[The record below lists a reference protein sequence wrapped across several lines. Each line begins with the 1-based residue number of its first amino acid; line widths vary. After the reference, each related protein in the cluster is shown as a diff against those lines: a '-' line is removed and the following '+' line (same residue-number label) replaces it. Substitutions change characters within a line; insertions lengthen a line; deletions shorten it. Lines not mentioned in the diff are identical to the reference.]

1 MKYFGGKA
9 RVCKD
14 IQKILNNEIEEGQ
27 TFLSP
32 FVGGGWVEQYIKA
45 DKKIEVINRKLQK
58 GTKVLQLNRTSLSG
72 EEKF

>member
-45 DKKIEVINRKLQK
+45 DKKILSDAHVYLIELYKALQN
-58 GTKVLQLNRTSLSG
+58 GYELPD
-72 EEKF
+72 